1 LTRNVAALDVLPGGP
16 HDRVVSVE
24 MFEHMKNY
32 EALLDRVA
40 GALKPGGKLFVHV
53 FAHRDWSYP
62 SETEGED
69 NWLGRHFFTGGQ
81 MPARGLLPRF
91 QKSLALERD
100 WWWEGTHYAKTA
112 EAWLANHDRR
122 EGEIRKV
129 LQGVTGDGA
138 RASRRWRIFWM
149 ACAELFAYDR
159 GRQWGVAHYLF
170 KKKENT

>member
-1 LTRNVAALDVLPGGP
+1 VSELETFPNAPF
-16 HDRVVSVE
+16 DRVVSVE

-32 EALLDRVA
+32 QALLGRIRA
-40 GALKPGGKLFVHV
+40 ALRPGGTLFVHV
-53 FAHRDWSYP
+53 FAHRRWSYP
-62 SETEGED
+62 FETEGED

-81 MPARGLLPRF
+81 MPGKGLLPRF
-91 QKSLALERD
+91 QKDLALEKE
-100 WWWEGTHYAKTA
+100 WWWDGTHYAKTA